1 MTDDN
6 AFTNDNSARSI
17 ASTANEFVNTD
28 ANLPADTDAEF
39 TADPRDPIL
48 EVSPEASD
56 HELWPAEIE
65 DELSL
70 PESESADTN
79 SNLGTVAVEEPID
92 ESDVLFSF
100 VETKS
105 EPESPSLLAPSL
117 DFNIQGKTLAV
128 SGKISNKDDI
138 APLIRSAMI
147 SFDLDYISNTIE
159 LSDDIGNASWLESVS
174 DLLPDMAGLENPSI
188 EINADDIHLGGSAPN
203 AETQEAVLGAAV
215 SLLGAYNMSEEIA
228 LTNPDSPATIVD
240 ESTSSTVTQAPAVSN
255 ESIEVEDSDTTA
267 TANDTNIT
275 TTEDSDA
282 IGTPSDQ
289 SDDNVKPSQSA
300 IPAAALSNALS
311 DLPSMDILFESS
323 SDILTIDSLDVLD
336 SIANVL
342 LDHPDIPIRIEGHT
356 DASGT
361 EQENLILSQ
370 LRANSVRDYLID
382 RGVSIYRLKAY
393 GFGEGVPIS
402 DNSTPEGRADNRRIE
417 FNVQR

>member
-159 LSDDIGNASWLESVS
+159 SVS
-174 DLLPDMAGLENPSI
+174 YT
-188 EINADDIHLGGSAPN
+188 H
-203 AETQEAVLGAAV
+203 
-215 SLLGAYNMSEEIA
+215 
-228 LTNPDSPATIVD
+228 
-240 ESTSSTVTQAPAVSN
+240 
-255 ESIEVEDSDTTA
+255 
-267 TANDTNIT
+267 
-275 TTEDSDA
+275 
-282 IGTPSDQ
+282 
-289 SDDNVKPSQSA
+289 
-300 IPAAALSNALS
+300 
-311 DLPSMDILFESS
+311 
-323 SDILTIDSLDVLD
+323 
-336 SIANVL
+336 
-342 LDHPDIPIRIEGHT
+342 
-356 DASGT
+356 
-361 EQENLILSQ
+361 
-370 LRANSVRDYLID
+370 LRAHETKANLVC
-382 RGVSIYRLKAY
+382 RLLLEKKKKRY
-393 GFGEGVPIS
+393 S
-402 DNSTPEGRADNRRIE
+402 
-417 FNVQR
+417 